1 MSDYFVPD
9 GTTYMAPT
17 SRALYHA
24 TWPTHLGSIMQKGLQ
39 PGSDG
44 CVYLAGPKPAH
55 AATFIAIRGGE
66 FDGYTEVEVDG
77 KTATIPNFVQHDH
90 IYVIEIPVDE
100 LDPTKLGESG
110 DHSPAAFPADTES
123 YTYDGEI
130 PYNFDWNVYQL
141 DMPK

>member
-1 MSDYFVPD
+1 M
-9 GTTYMAPT
+9 TTYTAPT

-24 TWPTHLGSIMQKGLQ
+24 TWPTPLGSIMEKGLQ
-39 PGSDG
+39 PGMDG
-44 CVYLAGPKPAH
+44 CVYLAGPLPAH

-66 FDGYTEVEVDG
+66 FDGTIEIEVNGE
-77 KTATIPNFVQHDH
+77 TATVPNLIQHDH

-100 LDPTKLGESG
+100 LDPTTLGESG
-110 DHSPAAFPADTES
+110 EHSPAMFPADTES
-123 YTYDGEI
+123 YTYGGVI

>member
-1 MSDYFVPD
+1 MSDLFVPD
-9 GTTYMAPT
+9 GTTYTAPT

-24 TWPTHLGSIMQKGLQ
+24 TWQTHLGSIMEKGLQ
-39 PGSDG
+39 PGFDG

-55 AATFIAIRGGE
+55 AAMFVAMRGGE

-110 DHSPAAFPADTES
+110 DHDPAAFPADTES